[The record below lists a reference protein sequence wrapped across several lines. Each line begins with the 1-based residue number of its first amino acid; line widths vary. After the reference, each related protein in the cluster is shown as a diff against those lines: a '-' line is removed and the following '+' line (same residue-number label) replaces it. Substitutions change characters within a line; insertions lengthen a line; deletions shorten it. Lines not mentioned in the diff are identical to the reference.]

1 MTVMENR
8 GTPARTP
15 RTWVPGPGGYV
26 LAIVITCVA
35 FSVVLTGALVAD
47 SPPQIVVYWPLI
59 VGACCIFGLPVGL
72 VGAGVAHVATR
83 SFRAEWVHVLVAGLV
98 AAVLVPL
105 WFRTV
110 YGGDFD
116 LRWIGVAAGI
126 CGALGRG
133 LARPW
138 IRPR

>member
-1 MTVMENR
+1 MTVVENR
-8 GTPARTP
+8 RVPVRNP

-26 LAIVITCVA
+26 IAVVITCVA
-35 FSVVLTGALVAD
+35 FSVVLTGALVAG
-47 SPPQIVVYWPLI
+47 SPPQIVAYWPLI
-59 VGACCIFGLPVGL
+59 AAACCTFGLPVGIL
-72 VGAGVAHVATR
+72 GAAVVHVTTR
-83 SFRAEWVHVLVAGLV
+83 RARAEWVHVLVAGLV
-98 AAVLVPL
+98 TAALVPL
-105 WFRTV
+105 WFRTL

-116 LRWIGVAAGI
+116 LGWISLAAGG